1 MGKCYCPKCGT
12 RLTKAHFSGK
22 RVYVNP
28 ARVLELRQ
36 KGMKYKQIAARLG
49 ISTTMAWRIG
59 EHV

>member
-1 MGKCYCPKCGT
+1 MSKCYCPKCGT

-22 RVYVNP
+22 RVYIDP
-28 ARVLELRQ
+28 ARVTAMRK
-36 KGMKYKQIAARLG
+36 KGMPYQKIAARLG